1 MRSIT
6 LYHGTNY
13 PTEVLNSAKLNNAH
27 NGLGFYMTDS
37 LELVMKYGLKV
48 VKFEVFDMMAL
59 NLTVRKIDPSL
70 EDSAMEYVVTTPSSL
85 NDLLDEEYSNNSEM

>member
-13 PTEVLNSAKLNNAH
+13 PTEVLNNAKLNNSH

-37 LELVMKYGLKV
+37 LELAMKYGLKV
-48 VKFEVFDMMAL
+48 VKFEVFDMIAL
-59 NLTVRKIDPSL
+59 NLTVRKIDPLL

-85 NDLLDEEYSNNSEM
+85 NDLLDEEYSDNSEI